1 MNTPHPSTDP
11 RVVPPQ
17 HEGPSSDAAPYD
29 PLRLCVF
36 ATVALIAWL
45 TGPVAVATFGAI
57 GFAGYLR
64 ARRAGLLRSR
74 CKLGDTR
81 IVLVYLAVLV
91 VAGVAGTWWAL
102 TGSHVGL

>member
-1 MNTPHPSTDP
+1 VVAPQHANRHPSEP
-11 RVVPPQ
+11 
-17 HEGPSSDAAPYD
+17 AAPPFD

-36 ATVALIAWL
+36 ATVALIAWV
-45 TGPVAVATFGAI
+45 TGPVAVVVFAAI
-57 GFAGYLR
+57 GFVGYLR

-91 VAGVAGTWWAL
+91 AAGVAGTVWAVL
-102 TGSHVGL
+102 GRHLGV